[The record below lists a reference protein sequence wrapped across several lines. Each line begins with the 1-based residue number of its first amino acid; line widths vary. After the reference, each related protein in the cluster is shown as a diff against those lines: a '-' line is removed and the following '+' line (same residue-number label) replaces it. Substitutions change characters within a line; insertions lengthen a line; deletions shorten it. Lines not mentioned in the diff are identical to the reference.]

1 MIPEKMK
8 SVVVTGVHEV
18 SVHEYPVPAFN
29 DDQVLVQVKRAS
41 ICTIDQRPYD
51 GKVKSF
57 FPRVGGHEGAGVVVA
72 VGANVK
78 GFAVGDK
85 VTVGRIH
92 CGVCQNCI
100 LGLGHCEHG
109 PNFSKPAEPP
119 TLEAPFNLMGCF
131 SQYIARKANEIHK
144 VPDEVDFEYAS
155 VVEPLSDVVHS
166 VRRSR
171 LAMGETCVIL
181 GAGIMGL
188 LHAQVARSIGA
199 RVILV
204 ELDPARRERA
214 REVGADFV
222 IDPDE
227 TDPAEAVRTITQGR
241 GADVVFY
248 IMSGG
253 KLFDQYY
260 EMLAVTGRMM
270 VYSNQIP
277 DEPHPIRLGRH
288 HTMEREIIGT
298 ASSVDADFYRAL
310 RLIQFGRVD
319 ISRVINR
326 SYALSECKQAYD
338 DACVPNTYRCVIRM
352 DEE

>member
-18 SVHEYPVPAFN
+18 SVHEYDVPAYS

-57 FPRVGGHEGAGVVVA
+57 FPRVGGHEGAGVIVA
-72 VGANVK
+72 AGANVK

-85 VTVGRIH
+85 VAVGRIH

-100 LGLGHCEHG
+100 LGLGHCVHG
-109 PNFSKPAEPP
+109 PNFSKPDVPP
-119 TLEAPFNLMGCF
+119 TIEAPFNLMGCF
-131 SQYIARKANEIHK
+131 SQYIVRKPSEIHK
-144 VPDEVDFEYAS
+144 VPDEVDFECAS

-171 LAMGETCVIL
+171 LALGETCVIL

-188 LHAQVARSIGA
+188 LHVQVARSIGA
-199 RVILV
+199 RVIVV
-204 ELDPARRERA
+204 ELDPVRRENA
-214 REVGADFV
+214 RKAGADFV
-222 IDPDE
+222 IDPAE
-227 TDPAEAVRTITQGR
+227 KDPAEAVKAITNGR
-241 GADVVFY
+241 GADVVYY

-260 EMLAVTGRMM
+260 EMLAIAGRMM

-277 DEPHPIRLGRH
+277 DEPHPIKLGRH

-298 ASSVDADFYRAL
+298 ASSVDVDFYRAL
-310 RLIQFGRVD
+310 RLIQFGKVD
-319 ISRVINR
+319 ISLVINK
-326 SYALSECKQAYD
+326 SYALQDCKTAYD
-338 DACVPNTYRCVIRM
+338 DACRPNTYRCVIRM